1 MQSTHNN
8 NITEPTTT
16 NSSKKQEAPE
26 KKISLFEKYGGQ
38 QSVDKVVEAFYG
50 KILNNDTVKHFF
62 ENTNIRRLKN
72 HQKRFVAIALGGPNR
87 YSGRSMRASHKR
99 LDLNDEHFDVV
110 VSTLLETLGEHGVED
125 ADLEKVNEILEGTRA
140 DILNKDQN

>member
-1 MQSTHNN
+1 MEVENKNSAET
-8 NITEPTTT
+8 PTTADAQNGDT
-16 NSSKKQEAPE
+16 PAKKE
-26 KKISLFEKYGGQ
+26 LTTFEKHGGQ
-38 QSVDKVVEAFYG
+38 EFVDKVVEAFYG

-110 VSTLLETLGEHGVED
+110 VSTLLETLGEHGVDE
-125 ADLEKVNEILEGTRA
+125 ADLKKVNQVLEPMRN
-140 DILNKDQN
+140 DILNKEQE